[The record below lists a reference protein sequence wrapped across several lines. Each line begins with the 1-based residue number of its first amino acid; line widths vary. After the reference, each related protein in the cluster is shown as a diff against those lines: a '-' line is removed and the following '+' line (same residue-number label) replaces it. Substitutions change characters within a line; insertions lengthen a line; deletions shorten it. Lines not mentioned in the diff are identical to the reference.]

1 MSFQQALSGLNA
13 SSSALNAI
21 GNNIANSSTV
31 GFKGAGVQFA
41 DAYAAS
47 MQGGGTSSIGIGASI
62 AGVKQVFT
70 QGNLTTT
77 NNPLDVAIN
86 GAGLFRLD
94 NGGTISYTRNGQ
106 FLLNKE
112 GYIINNQGLK
122 LTGYAADATTG
133 VIVPGR
139 IVPLQVNNTAIPPVA
154 TTKSQIQANLDSRSL
169 LPVSL
174 TYGTAVA
181 NGAMNLPYTPSA
193 GVNDQFSIDVDGA
206 GPVTVTIPAP
216 VAPATSYTDPGTLA
230 AAIQTAANT
239 ALTPPAAVDVSVD
252 SSGQLVVSSR
262 TVGLGSSVALAAVA
276 GNTGYASTFAV
287 NGSPIVT
294 AGVDFSTSNVNG
306 FTASTAQTVYDTL
319 GNPHTLSLYYIKTA
333 MPGQWD
339 LYTSLGT
346 GQPAGPTRLVFNSA
360 GVLTTPSPG
369 AVLPQSFNIATGAN
383 TPLAF
388 DLDLTGTTQYG
399 IPFGTNQ
406 LVQDGYTSGKLSG
419 MSVSPD
425 GIVQGRY
432 SNGKSRNMGQL
443 VLANFNNPNGLQSLG
458 NNQWAETSESGSPIP
473 GAPGSGNLGVVQS
486 GSVEDSNVD
495 LTQELVNMITAQR
508 AYQSNAQTIKTQD
521 QVMQTL
527 VNLR

>member
-31 GFKGAGVQFA
+31 GFKSAGVQFA

-47 MQGGGTSSIGIGASI
+47 MQGGGTGSVGIGSSVS
-62 AGVKQVFT
+62 GVKQVFT

-86 GAGLFRLD
+86 GAGMFRLD
-94 NGGTISYTRNGQ
+94 NNGTVTYTRNGQ
-106 FLLNKE
+106 YMLNKE
-112 GYIINNQGLK
+112 GYVINNQGLK
-122 LTGYAADATTG
+122 LTGYAADPVSG

-139 IVPLQVNNTAIPPVA
+139 IVPLQINNTAIPPVA
-154 TTKSQIQANLDSRSL
+154 TTKSQIQANLDSRAT
-169 LPVSL
+169 LPVSV
-174 TYGTAVA
+174 TYGTAVS
-181 NGAMNLPYTPSA
+181 NGAASYPYTPTV
-193 GVNDQFSIDVDGA
+193 GVNDQFTINVDGA
-206 GPVTVTIPAP
+206 GPVNVTIPAP
-216 VAPATSYTDPGTLA
+216 VAPATSYTSPGALA
-230 AAIQTAANT
+230 AAIQTATNT
-239 ALTPPAAVDVSVD
+239 ALTAPAAVDVSVD
-252 SSGQLVVSSR
+252 GSGQLIVSSR
-262 TVGLGSSVALAAVA
+262 LVGTGSSVALSAVA

-287 NGSPIVT
+287 KGAPIAT
-294 AGVDFSTSNVNG
+294 AGVNFSSSNVNG
-306 FTASTAQTVYDTL
+306 YTASTAQTVYDSL

-339 LYTSLGT
+339 LYTSLES
-346 GQPAGPTRLVFNSA
+346 GQPAGPTRLVFNAA
-360 GVLTTPSPG
+360 GVLTSPSPG
-369 AVLPQSFNIATGAN
+369 AMLVQSFDVSTGAN

-425 GIVQGRY
+425 GTVQGRY

-443 VLANFNNPNGLQSLG
+443 VLCNFNNPNGLQSLG

-473 GAPGSGNLGVVQS
+473 GGPGTGNLGVVQS

-508 AYQSNAQTIKTQD
+508 TYQSNAQTIKTQD
-521 QVMQTL
+521 QVLQTL